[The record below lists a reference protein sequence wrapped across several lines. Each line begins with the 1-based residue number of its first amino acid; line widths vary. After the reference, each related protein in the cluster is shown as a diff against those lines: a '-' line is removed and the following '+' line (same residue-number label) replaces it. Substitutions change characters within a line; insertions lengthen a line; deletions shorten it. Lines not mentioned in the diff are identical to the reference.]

1 MPPIL
6 KRLLTYQ
13 DISLY
18 YLVMRKLHQ
27 HFRGFCGEEE
37 SRGERHRDDKHRGGF
52 GFFGGGRHGFRGGR
66 GGPVRF
72 FGAGDLRYV
81 ILQQIA
87 EKPSHGYE
95 IIKSIQERLGG
106 AYAPSPG
113 VVYPMLTMLEEMGH
127 ATVVTDGA
135 RKLYTITEEGSK
147 SLAEN
152 KAMVDAI
159 FARMNRARSEQGG
172 DRSPQIER
180 AVENFRMA
188 LRMKKGPLTT
198 EQIHA
203 ITDIIDAAAKQIERA

>member
-1 MPPIL
+1 M
-6 KRLLTYQ
+6 KN
-13 DISLY
+13 
-18 YLVMRKLHQ
+18 LHE
-27 HFRGFCGEEE
+27 HLHEHYRGCHGREEA
-37 SRGERHRDDKHRGGF
+37 RGERHRDDQHRGGF
-52 GFFGGGRHGFRGGR
+52 GDFGGERHGFRRGR
-66 GGPVRF
+66 GGPLRF

-106 AYAPSPG
+106 MYSPSPG

-127 ATVVTDGA
+127 ATVVSDGA
-135 RKLYTITEEGSK
+135 RKLYSITEEGSK

-152 KAMVDAI
+152 KAAVEAI
-159 FARMNRARSEQGG
+159 FARMDRARSEQGS

-203 ITDIIDAAAKQIERA
+203 ITDIIDAAAKQIERS

>member
-1 MPPIL
+1 M
-6 KRLLTYQ
+6 
-13 DISLY
+13 
-18 YLVMRKLHQ
+18 
-27 HFRGFCGEEE
+27 
-37 SRGERHRDDKHRGGF
+37 
-52 GFFGGGRHGFRGGR
+52 
-66 GGPVRF
+66 RF

-106 AYAPSPG
+106 MYAPSPG

-127 ATVVTDGA
+127 ATVVSEGA
-135 RKLYTITEEGSK
+135 RKLYTITEEGAK

-159 FARMNRARSEQGG
+159 FARMDHARSEQGSG
-172 DRSPQIER
+172 RSPQIER

-198 EQIHA
+198 EQTHA

>member
-1 MPPIL
+1 M
-6 KRLLTYQ
+6 
-13 DISLY
+13 
-18 YLVMRKLHQ
+18 
-27 HFRGFCGEEE
+27 
-37 SRGERHRDDKHRGGF
+37 
-52 GFFGGGRHGFRGGR
+52 
-66 GGPVRF
+66 RF

-106 AYAPSPG
+106 TYAPSPG

-127 ATVVTDGA
+127 ATVVSEGA

-152 KAMVDAI
+152 KAMVEAI
-159 FARMNRARSEQGG
+159 FARMDRTRSEHGS
-172 DRSPQIER
+172 DRAPQIER
-180 AVENFRMA
+180 AVENFRMS

>member
-1 MPPIL
+1 M
-6 KRLLTYQ
+6 
-13 DISLY
+13 
-18 YLVMRKLHQ
+18 
-27 HFRGFCGEEE
+27 
-37 SRGERHRDDKHRGGF
+37 
-52 GFFGGGRHGFRGGR
+52 
-66 GGPVRF
+66 

-81 ILQQIA
+81 ILQLIA

-106 AYAPSPG
+106 FYAPSPG

-127 ATVVTDGA
+127 ATVVTEGA

-159 FARMNRARSEQGG
+159 FAKMDRARSEQGN
-172 DRSPQIER
+172 DRPQQIER

-188 LRMKKGPLTT
+188 LRMKTGPLST

-203 ITDIIDAAAKQIERA
+203 ITDIIDAAAKQIERL

>member
-1 MPPIL
+1 M
-6 KRLLTYQ
+6 
-13 DISLY
+13 
-18 YLVMRKLHQ
+18 
-27 HFRGFCGEEE
+27 
-37 SRGERHRDDKHRGGF
+37 
-52 GFFGGGRHGFRGGR
+52 
-66 GGPVRF
+66 RF

-81 ILQQIA
+81 ILQEIA

-127 ATVVTDGA
+127 ATVVSEGT
-135 RKLYTITEEGSK
+135 RKLYTITEEGAK

-152 KAMVDAI
+152 KALVDAL
-159 FARMNRARSEQGG
+159 FAKMARARSEQAN
-172 DRSPQIER
+172 DRAPQIER

-188 LRMKKGPLTT
+188 LRMKAGPLTT

-203 ITDIIDAAAKQIERA
+203 ITDIIDAAAKQIERV

>member
-1 MPPIL
+1 M
-6 KRLLTYQ
+6 
-13 DISLY
+13 
-18 YLVMRKLHQ
+18 
-27 HFRGFCGEEE
+27 
-37 SRGERHRDDKHRGGF
+37 
-52 GFFGGGRHGFRGGR
+52 
-66 GGPVRF
+66 RF

-81 ILQQIA
+81 ILQLIS

-106 AYAPSPG
+106 GYAPSPG

-127 ATVVTDGA
+127 ATVVSEGA

-147 SLAEN
+147 SLDEN
-152 KAMVDAI
+152 KALVEAI
-159 FARMNRARSEQGG
+159 LARMDRARSEQAN

-180 AVENFRMA
+180 AVENFRLA

-203 ITDIIDAAAKQIERA
+203 ITDIIDAAAKQIERL

>member
-1 MPPIL
+1 
-6 KRLLTYQ
+6 
-13 DISLY
+13 
-18 YLVMRKLHQ
+18 MRM
-27 HFRGFCGEEE
+27 
-37 SRGERHRDDKHRGGF
+37 
-52 GFFGGGRHGFRGGR
+52 
-66 GGPVRF
+66 

-127 ATVVTDGA
+127 ATVVSEGS

-152 KAMVDAI
+152 KAMVDAL
-159 FARMNRARSEQGG
+159 FARMDRVRGEQST
-172 DRSPQIER
+172 DRPQQIER

-188 LRMKKGPLTT
+188 LRMKTGPLTI

>member
-1 MPPIL
+1 
-6 KRLLTYQ
+6 
-13 DISLY
+13 
-18 YLVMRKLHQ
+18 MRM
-27 HFRGFCGEEE
+27 
-37 SRGERHRDDKHRGGF
+37 
-52 GFFGGGRHGFRGGR
+52 
-66 GGPVRF
+66 

-127 ATVVTDGA
+127 ATVVSEGS

-152 KAMVDAI
+152 KQMVEAL
-159 FARMNRARSEQGG
+159 FARMDRVRTEQHN
-172 DRSPQIER
+172 DRPQQIER

-188 LRMKKGPLTT
+188 LRMKTGPLTT

>member
-1 MPPIL
+1 M
-6 KRLLTYQ
+6 
-13 DISLY
+13 
-18 YLVMRKLHQ
+18 
-27 HFRGFCGEEE
+27 
-37 SRGERHRDDKHRGGF
+37 
-52 GFFGGGRHGFRGGR
+52 
-66 GGPVRF
+66 RF

-106 AYAPSPG
+106 VYAPSPG

-127 ATVVTDGA
+127 ATVVSEGA

-152 KAMVDAI
+152 KAVVDAI
-159 FARMNRARSEQGG
+159 ISRMERMRSEQGSG
-172 DRSPQIER
+172 RSPQIER

-203 ITDIIDAAAKQIERA
+203 ITDIIDAAAKQIERT

>member
-1 MPPIL
+1 M
-6 KRLLTYQ
+6 RL
-13 DISLY
+13 
-18 YLVMRKLHQ
+18 
-27 HFRGFCGEEE
+27 
-37 SRGERHRDDKHRGGF
+37 
-52 GFFGGGRHGFRGGR
+52 
-66 GGPVRF
+66 

-106 AYAPSPG
+106 TYAPSPG

-127 ATVVTDGA
+127 ATVVSDGA

-152 KAMVDAI
+152 KQMVEAI
-159 FARMNRARSEQGG
+159 FARMNRVRTEHSN
-172 DRSPQIER
+172 DRPQQIER

-188 LRMKKGPLTT
+188 LRMKTGPLTT